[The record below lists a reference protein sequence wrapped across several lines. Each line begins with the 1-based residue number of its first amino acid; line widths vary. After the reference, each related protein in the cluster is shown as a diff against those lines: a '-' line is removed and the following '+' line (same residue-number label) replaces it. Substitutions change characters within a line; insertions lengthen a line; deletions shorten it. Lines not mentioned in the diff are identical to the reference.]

1 MKQHNTV
8 KHHSSIV
15 IKRLRQDNETA
26 HEKVVIGLK
35 VKLSNRPSLLD
46 TVMYNQ
52 YGGCSDWSIEHYTN
66 LNLSVS
72 R

>member
-1 MKQHNTV
+1 MKQHKTV

-26 HEKVVIGLK
+26 HEKVVVGLK

-52 YGGCSDWSIEHYTN
+52 YGG
-66 LNLSVS
+66 
-72 R
+72 